1 MKRDLASSSA
11 LEDLSARARQR
22 DLTVEERR
30 QLMAGLAASAEA
42 RLAHRAGAEF
52 DAEDTV
58 LPGDEALVERVLRRA
73 LTPPRARSS
82 RWRQA
87 WLVAAASLCVAAAS
101 FGAPWLA
108 RRVNEVPP
116 PAPSSALKRSSVGA
130 AVGGASTARIQGPPT
145 SASIEPPV
153 AEAALPAPVTR
164 SPQPELAAP
173 SPLRTALPVLPPES
187 VVVETAGQLYA
198 EANRARRAGQTAL
211 AISRYDDL
219 QRRFA
224 GSPEAQSA
232 DMPLGMLALGQG
244 RAKVALLHF
253 GRVVSRGAGGGLLP
267 EALWGQG
274 QALAMLGQSDAA
286 RASYARIL
294 DEYPDS
300 AYAAGARARL
310 AASK

>member
-1 MKRDLASSSA
+1 MKRDLASSSTV
-11 LEDLSARARQR
+11 EDLSARARQR
-22 DLTVEERR
+22 DLSVEERR
-30 QLMAGLAASAEA
+30 QLVAGLAASAEA

-87 WLVAAASLCVAAAS
+87 WLAAAASLCVAAAS

-108 RRVNEVPP
+108 KRVQESPQPAAPRGSSAGAPVAAPSTRTKVPRATVDVEPSEAVAPELATGSPERRLRPA
-116 PAPSSALKRSSVGA
+116 APSSLPPRASA
-130 AVGGASTARIQGPPT
+130 APAFSE
-145 SASIEPPV
+145 SV
-153 AEAALPAPVTR
+153 AETAA
-164 SPQPELAAP
+164 
-173 SPLRTALPVLPPES
+173 
-187 VVVETAGQLYA
+187 QLYA

-211 AISRYDDL
+211 AITRYSDL
-219 QRRFA
+219 QRKFA
-224 GSPEAQSA
+224 GSAEAQSA
-232 DMPLGMLALGQG
+232 DMALGMLAMGQG

-253 GRVVSRGAGGGLLP
+253 GRVVGRGAGGGLLP

>member
-30 QLMAGLAASAEA
+30 QLVAGLAASAEA

-73 LTPPRARSS
+73 LTPTRTRSS

-108 RRVNEVPP
+108 QHIQESPPSAAPPGSSPGAPVAAPATRAKVPQASVNAERSAALAPEP
-116 PAPSSALKRSSVGA
+116 ATRSPERQPESAAPSSLPPRA
-130 AVGGASTARIQGPPT
+130 AAASAP
-145 SASIEPPV
+145 SESV
-153 AEAALPAPVTR
+153 AETAA
-164 SPQPELAAP
+164 
-173 SPLRTALPVLPPES
+173 
-187 VVVETAGQLYA
+187 QLYA

-211 AISRYDDL
+211 AITRYSDL
-219 QRRFA
+219 QRKFA
-224 GSPEAQSA
+224 GSAEAQSA
-232 DMPLGMLALGQG
+232 DMALGMLAMGQG
-244 RAKVALLHF
+244 RAKEALLHF